1 MQISYLGHSSFKIK
15 TKTAALVADPYSSK
29 VGFKMPKVEAEIVT
43 VSHDHYDHNFVKAV
57 KGQPFVITGPGEYE
71 IKEVGIHGLAT
82 YHDAKEGEDRGNN
95 TVYLI
100 TAEDLTVCHL
110 GDLGHQL
117 SARMVEEIGEI
128 DVLLIPVGGQFT
140 IGPKRAVEVIT
151 QVEPRIV
158 IPMHYRTNRHQTKG
172 FSKMLPVDAFLKQ
185 IGVEYKKEEKLVV
198 SKSGLEEEMEVV
210 VLKERT

>member
-15 TKTAALVADPYSSK
+15 TKTATLVTDPYSSK

-43 VSHDHYDHNFVKAV
+43 VSHDHYDHNFVEAV
-57 KGQPFVITGPGEYE
+57 KGRPFVITGPGEYE
-71 IKEVGIHGLAT
+71 IKEVGVHGLAT
-82 YHDAKEGEDRGNN
+82 CHDAKEGEDRGNN

-100 TAEDLTVCHL
+100 SAEDLTVCHL

-117 SARMVEEIGEI
+117 STRMVEEIGEI

-158 IPMHYRTNRHQTKG
+158 IPMHFRTNRHQAKG
-172 FSKMLPVDAFLKQ
+172 FSKVLPVDAFLKQ
-185 IGVEYKKEEKLVV
+185 IGVEYKKEDKLVV

>member
-15 TKTAALVADPYSSK
+15 TKTATLVTDPYSSK

-43 VSHDHYDHNFVKAV
+43 VSHDHYDHNFVEAV
-57 KGQPFVITGPGEYE
+57 KGRPFVITGPGEYE
-71 IKEVGIHGLAT
+71 IKEVGVHGLAT

-158 IPMHYRTNRHQTKG
+158 VPMHYRINRHQTEG
-172 FSKMLPVDAFLKQ
+172 FSKVLPVDAFLKQ
-185 IGVEYKKEEKLVV
+185 IGVEYKKEDRLVV

>member
-15 TKTAALVADPYSSK
+15 TKTATLVTDPYSSK

-43 VSHDHYDHNFVKAV
+43 VSHDHYDHNFVEAV
-57 KGQPFVITGPGEYE
+57 KGRPFVITGPGEYE
-71 IKEVGIHGLAT
+71 IKEVGVHGLAT

-100 TAEDLTVCHL
+100 SAEDLTVCHL

-117 SARMVEEIGEI
+117 STRMVEEIGEI

-158 IPMHYRTNRHQTKG
+158 IPMHFRTNRHQAKG
-172 FSKMLPVDAFLKQ
+172 FSKVLPVDAFLKQ

>member
-1 MQISYLGHSSFKIK
+1 MQITYLGHSSFKIK
-15 TKTAALVADPYSSK
+15 TKTAVLVTDPYFSQ

-57 KGQPFVITGPGEYE
+57 KGRPFVITGPGEYE
-71 IKEVGIHGLAT
+71 IKEVGIHGWVT
-82 YHDAKEGEDRGNN
+82 HHDNN

-117 SARMVEEIGEI
+117 SARMVEEMGEI

-140 IGPKRAVEVIT
+140 IGPKRAIEIIT

-158 IPMHYRTNRHQTKG
+158 IPMHYRTKRHQTKG
-172 FSKMLPVDAFLKQ
+172 LSKLLSVNAFLKQ

>member
-1 MQISYLGHSSFKIK
+1 MQISYFGHSSFKIK
-15 TKTAALVADPYSSK
+15 TKTAVLVTDPYSLK

-43 VSHDHYDHNFVKAV
+43 VSHDHFDHNFVKAV
-57 KGQPFVITGPGEYE
+57 KGRPFIINGPGEYE
-71 IKEVGIHGLAT
+71 IKEVGVHGLAT
-82 YHDAKEGEDRGNN
+82 YHDTKEGKERGNN

-100 TAEDLTVCHL
+100 TAEDLTICHL

-117 SARMVEEIGEI
+117 SAKMVEEMGEI

-158 IPMHYRTNRHQTKG
+158 IPMHYRTKRHQAEG
-172 FSKMLPVDAFLKQ
+172 FSKLLPIEAFLKQ

-210 VLKERT
+210 VLKERI

>member
-15 TKTAALVADPYSSK
+15 TKTATLVTDPYSSK

-43 VSHDHYDHNFVKAV
+43 VSHDHYDHNFVEAV
-57 KGQPFVITGPGEYE
+57 KGRPFVITGPGEYE
-71 IKEVGIHGLAT
+71 IKEVGVHGLAT

-100 TAEDLTVCHL
+100 SAEDLTVCHL

-117 SARMVEEIGEI
+117 STRMVEEIGEI

-158 IPMHYRTNRHQTKG
+158 IPMHFRTNRHQAKG
-172 FSKMLPVDAFLKQ
+172 FSKVLPVDAFLKQ
-185 IGVEYKKEEKLVV
+185 IGVEYKKEDKLVV